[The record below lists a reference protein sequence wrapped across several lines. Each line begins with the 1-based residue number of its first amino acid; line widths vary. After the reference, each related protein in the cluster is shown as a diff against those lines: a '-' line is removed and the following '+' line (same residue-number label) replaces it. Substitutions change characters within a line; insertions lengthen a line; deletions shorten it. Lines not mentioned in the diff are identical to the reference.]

1 MIEKSQRPLIDRP
14 RYISK
19 PPKVAKAK
27 PNNKP
32 VNKKDLNKRQLK
44 RPNKRVINKQMQ
56 PPVSGSAAKIDEAV
70 KAKPSVKPPV
80 KPSVKPKP
88 ARKRKTKKPPMPPRE
103 PEAPKEEKKDDGL
116 FKQMRD
122 KFVGKP
128 KDEGGNLN

>member
-1 MIEKSQRPLIDRP
+1 MMERSQRPLIDRP

-32 VNKKDLNKRQLK
+32 VNKEDLNKRQLK

-70 KAKPSVKPPV
+70 KAKPSVEPPV
-80 KPSVKPKP
+80 KPKT
-88 ARKRKTKKPPMPPRE
+88 ARKRRTKKPPMPPRE
-103 PEAPKEEKKDDGL
+103 PKAPKEEKKDDGL